1 MAEKRYFW
9 LKLEEDFFRQKA
21 MKKLRIMERGEVY
34 TIIYLKMQLAS
45 LRYGGALLFDG
56 VEDTF
61 AGEMA
66 LQLDERVEDVEVT
79 VNFLTKHK
87 LLVQLSETENLL
99 PKAAESIG
107 AEGSSAKRMREFRQR
122 ASQSDGGGVT
132 SLRREEKS
140 RVDKSRVD
148 KSREE
153 ERERRGEAAP
163 TLAEVEAYCASQGF
177 TMQPVKF
184 FDYYAA
190 RGWMMGQSP
199 IKDWRAAARNWES
212 REKKTDS
219 VPMAGTSGFHDVD
232 F

>member
-140 RVDKSRVD
+140 REE
-148 KSREE
+148 KSRED
-153 ERERRGEAAP
+153 ERESREEAAP

-177 TMQPVKF
+177 TMQPAKF

-190 RGWMMGQSP
+190 RGWMMGQAP
-199 IKDWRAAARNWES
+199 IRDWRAAVRNWES
-212 REKKTDS
+212 REKKTNS
-219 VPMAGTSGFHDVD
+219 TPIAGTSGFHDVD

>member
-79 VNFLTKHK
+79 VEFLTKHR

-107 AEGSSAKRMREFRQR
+107 AEGASAKRMRDLRQR
-122 ASQSDGGGVT
+122 ASQSDGHGVT
-132 SLRREEKS
+132 SLRRE
-140 RVDKSRVD
+140 DKSKED

-153 ERERRGEAAP
+153 EREREINVP

-177 TMQPVKF
+177 TMRPSKF
-184 FDYYAA
+184 FDYYEA

-199 IKDWRAAARNWES
+199 IMDWKAAVRIWES
-212 REKKTDS
+212 REKKTDPA
-219 VPMAGTSGFHDVD
+219 PMAGTSGFHDAE